1 MTPKNMPPRIESDF
15 YEQLPPLTG
24 SELERL
30 RENILSDGEVYE
42 PIITWRGI
50 ILDGHNRWRVIRE
63 NWDKLKDKYHVKE
76 MDFPDKYAAW
86 DWMYRK
92 QLGRRNLTKEH
103 RDYLIG
109 KMYEAEK
116 RMRGGN
122 HGNQY
127 IKMASGPDVHL
138 PEEDSLSNRTA
149 EAIGKEFGITER
161 SVRRA
166 EKYSKG
172 IDTLKEVSADAADK
186 VLKGQSK
193 ATKAAIRELPEKDAG
208 EIADIAEAIERGEP
222 VPVKETPTGQG
233 DPSQSVKSLVD
244 EIELN
249 GGAFLR
255 SVQSMIED
263 RRTILTQDNVD
274 DVISA
279 IQRSIIEAFMRYLP
293 ALKDSLQPDA
303 VLSADDAGERKEGA
317 E

>member
-15 YEQLPPLTG
+15 YGQLPPLTG

-63 NWDKLKDKYHVKE
+63 NWDKLKDKYHIKE

-127 IKMASGPDVHL
+127 TKMASGPDVQMPEDEAL
-138 PEEDSLSNRTA
+138 PNSTAAAPFIALS
-149 EAIGKEFGITER
+149 
-161 SVRRA
+161 S
-166 EKYSKG
+166 
-172 IDTLKEVSADAADK
+172 
-186 VLKGQSK
+186 
-193 ATKAAIRELPEKDAG
+193 
-208 EIADIAEAIERGEP
+208 
-222 VPVKETPTGQG
+222 
-233 DPSQSVKSLVD
+233 
-244 EIELN
+244 
-249 GGAFLR
+249 
-255 SVQSMIED
+255 
-263 RRTILTQDNVD
+263 
-274 DVISA
+274 
-279 IQRSIIEAFMRYLP
+279 
-293 ALKDSLQPDA
+293 
-303 VLSADDAGERKEGA
+303 VLSSQAICPPCEGQDKSVHSVILFITG
-317 E
+317 

>member
-76 MDFPDKYAAW
+76 MDFPDKYAAY

-92 QLGRRNLTKEH
+92 QLGRRNLTSEH

-127 IKMASGPDVHL
+127 TKMASGPNVQM
-138 PEEDSLSNRTA
+138 PEEDAMPNSTA
-149 EAIGKEFGITER
+149 EAIGEEFGITER

-172 IDTLKEVSADAADK
+172 IDALKEVSADAADK

-193 ATKAAIRELPEKDAG
+193 ATKAAIRDLPGKDAE

-233 DPSQSVKSLVD
+233 GPSQNVESLID
-244 EIELN
+244 EIKLS
-249 GGAFLR
+249 GGEFLR
-255 SVQSMIED
+255 SIQSMIED

-274 DVISA
+274 DVIGA
-279 IQRSIIEAFMRYLP
+279 IQQCIIEAFTRYLP
-293 ALKDSLQPDA
+293 ALKDSLQPEA
-303 VLSADDAGERKEGA
+303 VLSADDAGERKEVA